1 MATRTE
7 RTEEKRAAFL
17 KALEE
22 NGGNITAACKSARY
36 PRQTA
41 YEARER
47 DPAFAKAWDE
57 AMERGIDALE
67 DEALRRAHNGT
78 LKPVYY
84 QGSKCGTV
92 REFSDTLLIF
102 MLKAKRP
109 LKFRDNVAI
118 EHSGKVDLGTL
129 TDEELNAKIAERVA
143 KLNGAGGGGQGE

>member
-7 RTEEKRAAFL
+7 RTAEKRDRFL
-17 KALEE
+17 EALEA
-22 NGGNITAACKSARY
+22 NGGNISAACKTARF
-36 PRQTA
+36 PRRTA

-47 DPAFAKAWDE
+47 DPAFAKLWDE
-57 AMERGIDALE
+57 AVERGIDALE

-78 LKPVYY
+78 LKPVFY
-84 QGSKCGTV
+84 QGTKCGTV
-92 REFSDTLLIF
+92 REYSDTLLIF

-129 TDEELNAKIAERVA
+129 SDDELNTKIAERLA